1 MQQTSKYQ
9 FNLVEGG
16 DDFSPTP
23 LNQNM
28 EKVEDQFQAVE
39 DQFDTVMENLGTVGH
54 NVRVETG
61 SYVGTGKGGSS
72 SPNSL
77 TFGFYPVLVWVY
89 TANEASNVTPAMM
102 MRPAT
107 NTTFSPGANGAKSNM
122 VTWKDNGVEWY
133 TYGGG
138 LVADQGNTKD
148 EIYCWVALGY

>member
-54 NVRVETG
+54 NARVVEG
-61 SYVGTGKGGSS
+61 SYVGTGTYGVNN
-72 SPNSL
+72 PNSL
-77 TFGFYPVLVWVY
+77 TFQMCPVLVMIVSTTY
-89 TANEASNVTPAMM
+89 PTLSCPMIL
-102 MRPAT
+102 MRPAVM
-107 NTTFSPGANGAKSNM
+107 TTLTPGANGAKTVNLF
-122 VTWKDNGVEWY
+122 WEDQAVEWY
-133 TYGGG
+133 VGGG
-138 LVADQGNTKD
+138 GSATDQANVQGQTYHYVA
-148 EIYCWVALGY
+148 IGY